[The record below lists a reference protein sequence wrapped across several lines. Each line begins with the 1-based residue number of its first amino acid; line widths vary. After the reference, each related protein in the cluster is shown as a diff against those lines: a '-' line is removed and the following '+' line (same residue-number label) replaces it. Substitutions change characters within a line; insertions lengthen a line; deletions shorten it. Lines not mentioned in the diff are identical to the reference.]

1 MLSAPP
7 LKVTVPETS
16 NMYLLIACGYCF
28 AGHDVTTAAQLK
40 ETVDGGRGV
49 GVKGCWTAVCELDQA
64 KQMLTPVKLAGISQL
79 NNFQYESG
87 SIEVWRAFGV
97 GAGSRKK
104 ALPLKSTQ
112 QVTGIKVLKPFRAP
126 DTAKGALK
134 KPTSRSRNAP
144 SAKDVGE
151 RNCEETA
158 SALFSCP
165 EEGCTKVYRSN
176 RDLVSHLDLS
186 KHQYKLHRE
195 TQYDHIRRQWA
206 AKCSSLQTKIP
217 ETHKTSSAS
226 TANSSSSVPRGW
238 ALKAR
243 KCSTFTEQVKDFLLE
258 LFLVGEE
265 TGRKLTPPDASR
277 RIRTLCRE
285 GTNQRLFDKEDW
297 FTAQQIASYFSRL
310 ATLKKTGK

>member
-1 MLSAPP
+1 MGRHKSA
-7 LKVTVPETS
+7 K
-16 NMYLLIACGYCF
+16 
-28 AGHDVTTAAQLK
+28 
-40 ETVDGGRGV
+40 
-49 GVKGCWTAVCELDQA
+49 
-64 KQMLTPVKLAGISQL
+64 
-79 NNFQYESG
+79 NFQYESG
-87 SIEVWRAFGV
+87 SIKVWRAFGV
-97 GAGSRKK
+97 GAGSQKK
-104 ALPLKSTQ
+104 APPLKSTQ

-134 KPTSRSRNAP
+134 NPASRSRNTP

-165 EEGCTKVYRSN
+165 EEGGTKVCRSN
-176 RDLVSHLDLS
+176 PYLVSHLDLG

-206 AKCSSLQTKIP
+206 AKCSPLKTKIP

-226 TANSSSSVPRGW
+226 TANSSNSVPRGW

-243 KCSTFTEQVKDFLLE
+243 KCSRFTEQVKNFLLE

-265 TGRKLTPPDASR
+265 TERKMTPLDASR

-297 FTAQQIASYFSRL
+297 LTAQQIASYFSRL
-310 ATLKKTGK
+310 ATLKKTGKLPQASDINVGDQDLEPLEREIQRYNLRERVKHQLTL